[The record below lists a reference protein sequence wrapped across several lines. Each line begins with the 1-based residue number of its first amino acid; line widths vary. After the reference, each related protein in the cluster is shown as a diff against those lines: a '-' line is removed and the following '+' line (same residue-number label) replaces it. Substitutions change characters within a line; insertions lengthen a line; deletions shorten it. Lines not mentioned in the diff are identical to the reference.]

1 MHKEEATKRKEN
13 FSSCAFDKRLVL
25 TANAKNSTENKRK
38 NEKKNLKGVYIWG
51 MEKYVKNVCNLVK
64 GKSVCIVEVEK
75 INPQKNFF
83 LFFLFLLS

>member
-1 MHKEEATKRKEN
+1 MHKEEATKRKEKIFRVPLTKGF
-13 FSSCAFDKRLVL
+13 FSLP
-25 TANAKNSTENKRK
+25 TQKNTENKRK
-38 NEKKNLKGVYIWG
+38 KKKKNLKGVYIWG

-83 LFFLFLLS
+83 FFFLFLLS